1 MRAHSS
7 RHFPAQ
13 GERAVRFRP
22 GTALLYRMDVWHR
35 GTPVLEGATR
45 YTHHI
50 GIRHADAMCGAAERS
65 YAKEQSG
72 KRQDIDI
79 RDTQRDAGFTRDDAG
94 SSKKQGCITTPTR
107 R

>member
-1 MRAHSS
+1 MSAHGS
-7 RHFPAQ
+7 RHFLAQ

-50 GIRHADAMCGAAERS
+50 GIRHADAMCAAAANVVGRFLLTLVW
-65 YAKEQSG
+65 
-72 KRQDIDI
+72 RQA
-79 RDTQRDAGFTRDDAG
+79 RAV
-94 SSKKQGCITTPTR
+94 
-107 R
+107 

>member
-1 MRAHSS
+1 MSCPVVTLRK
-7 RHFPAQ
+7 FAQ

-50 GIRHADAMCGAAERS
+50 GIRHADA
-65 YAKEQSG
+65 
-72 KRQDIDI
+72 
-79 RDTQRDAGFTRDDAG
+79 QRLLSRA
-94 SSKKQGCITTPTR
+94 QR
-107 R
+107 RMPGNTNMVSV